1 MVNKWRRR
9 TILGAGTAG
18 MATTGALLYRAAPS
32 FWNQYAAERKRD
44 IAPPPV
50 VPDVKHWPDHGLH
63 VAWLGHSTTLLK
75 IDGFTIITDPVF
87 SDRAGVNLGVTTL
100 GVKRLVAP
108 ALEILELPEVDLIL
122 LSHAHM
128 DHFDLPS
135 LRRLESKQVDV
146 VTASQT
152 SDLLRVSKYK
162 TVSELKWGEVRQV
175 GPATV
180 RGLEVNHWGAR
191 VRTDTFRGYNGYLLQ
206 VGRYRVLFA
215 GDTANTDKLR
225 GVADSRSV
233 DLAIMPIGAYNPWI
247 HYHCNPEQAWR
258 MTQEARAEHVLPIHH
273 STFLLSRE
281 PMSEPLER
289 FQDAAGAESKRIV
302 VRGIGQEFHLA

>member
-1 MVNKWRRR
+1 MVSGWKRR

-18 MATTGALLYRAAPS
+18 VATAGAMLYKAAPS
-32 FWNQYAAERKRD
+32 FWNQYAAEWKRD

-50 VPDVKHWPDHGLH
+50 VPDVKRWPDRGLH

-75 IDGFTIITDPVF
+75 IDGFTIVTDPVF
-87 SDRAGVNLGVTTL
+87 SDRAGINLGLTTL

-108 ALEILELPEVDLIL
+108 ALEISDLPEVDLIL

-128 DHFDLPS
+128 DHFDIPS

-146 VTASQT
+146 VTAAQT
-152 SDLLRVSKYK
+152 SDLLRVTKYK
-162 TVSELKWGEVRQV
+162 TVSELKWGEARQV
-175 GPATV
+175 GPAIV
-180 RGLEVNHWGAR
+180 RALEVNHWGAR

-225 GVADSRSV
+225 GVVDSGSL

-258 MTQEARAEHVLPIHH
+258 MTQEARAELVLPVHH
-273 STFLLSRE
+273 STFQLSRE
-281 PMSEPLER
+281 PVAEPLER
-289 FQDAAGAESKRIV
+289 LQNAAGAESQRIV
-302 VRGIGQEFHLA
+302 VHGIGQEFHLA

>member
-18 MATTGALLYRAAPS
+18 MATAGALLYRAAPS

-108 ALEILELPEVDLIL
+108 ALEISELPEVDLIL

-152 SDLLRVSKYK
+152 SDLLRIAKYK

-225 GVADSRSV
+225 GVADSGPV